1 MYFIGAVTK
10 LQPVAVI
17 LSSQYPCSEV
27 RCAPHYCIDN
37 ITKVSHQYYNKPDLC
52 HTGSHPAPWLAID
65 FGEEAQVSV
74 EKVVLFNRNSS
85 KNYENDRLRNV
96 EVRLTDELPTTANEK
111 FSKGH
116 LLGSFEGPA
125 TAGQEVEI
133 KAKPG
138 WDQKTGRY
146 VVVQIDHVNKTSVHA
161 DSYDSETYLHL
172 REVFTYGIL
181 RIPSNGEL
189 IWRYKYSLSLPPAE

>member
-1 MYFIGAVTK
+1 MW
-10 LQPVAVI
+10 
-17 LSSQYPCSEV
+17 LSSQYPCYEV
-27 RCAPHYCIDN
+27 RCAPYYCIDN
-37 ITKVSHQYYNKPDLC
+37 NTNVTHQYDNKIGLC

-85 KNYENDRLRNV
+85 KNYENHRLRNV
-96 EVRLTDELPTTANEK
+96 EVRLTDELPTTANKK
-111 FSKGH
+111 FSIGH

-125 TAGQEVEI
+125 TGGQEVEI

-189 IWRYKYSLSLPPAE
+189 IWRYKYSLSLPPAERTFLSLLFLFR

>member
-1 MYFIGAVTK
+1 MTK
-10 LQPVAVI
+10 LQPVAVF
-17 LSSQYPCSEV
+17 LSSQYPCSKV
-27 RCAPHYCIDN
+27 RCAPYYCIDN
-37 ITKVSHQYYNKPDLC
+37 NTKVPHQYDNKIGLC

-85 KNYENDRLRNV
+85 KSYENHRLRNV
-96 EVRLTDELPTTANEK
+96 EVRLTDELPTTANKK

-133 KAKPG
+133 KPKPG

-161 DSYDSETYLHL
+161 DSYYSETYLHL

-189 IWRYKYSLSLPPAE
+189 IWRYKYALSLPPAE

>member
-1 MYFIGAVTK
+1 MTK
-10 LQPVAVI
+10 LKPVAVW
-17 LSSQYPCSEV
+17 LSSQYDCYEV
-27 RCAPHYCIDN
+27 RCAPYYCIDN
-37 ITKVSHQYYNKPDLC
+37 NTNVTHQYDNKIGLC

-85 KNYENDRLRNV
+85 KNYENHRLRNV
-96 EVRLTDELPTTANEK
+96 EVRLTDELPTTANK
-111 FSKGH
+111 KLSKGH

-125 TAGQEVEI
+125 TGGQEVEI

-189 IWRYKYSLSLPPAE
+189 IWRYKYSLSLPPHPDPRFH

>member
-1 MYFIGAVTK
+1 MTK
-10 LQPVAVI
+10 LQPVAVF
-17 LSSQYPCSEV
+17 LSSQYPCSKV

-37 ITKVSHQYYNKPDLC
+37 VTKVSHQDGDKTELC

-85 KNYENDRLRNV
+85 RNYENQRLRNV
-96 EVRLTDELPTTANEK
+96 EVRLTDELPTAAKEK

-125 TAGQEVEI
+125 TAGQGQG
-133 KAKPG
+133 ARRG
-138 WDQKTGRY
+138 SKTQRL
-146 VVVQIDHVNKTSVHA
+146 N
-161 DSYDSETYLHL
+161 
-172 REVFTYGIL
+172 
-181 RIPSNGEL
+181 N
-189 IWRYKYSLSLPPAE
+189 